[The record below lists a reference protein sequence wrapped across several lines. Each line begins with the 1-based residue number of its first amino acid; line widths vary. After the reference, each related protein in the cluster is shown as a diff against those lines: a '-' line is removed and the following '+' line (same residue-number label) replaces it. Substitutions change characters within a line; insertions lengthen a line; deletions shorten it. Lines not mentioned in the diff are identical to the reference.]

1 MENIACI
8 PERRI
13 LRLESEEIWA
23 HSKRLLPRKSTS
35 ALFNFSRGTEMA
47 GLRKE
52 FRHTIKRS

>member
-13 LRLESEEIWA
+13 LRLEGEKIWA

-35 ALFNFSRGTEMA
+35 ALFNFSRGTEPT
-47 GLRKE
+47 GVRDE
-52 FRHTIKRS
+52 IRHTVKQS